1 MYTWDYDDPDHGGD
15 NPEEDA
21 MAMLLGHIRV
31 NAIGDYFQV
40 DGLVSLSNSKL
51 KELLHYNG
59 EVEAW
64 IMNFPA
70 AIGEAA
76 ESTGDKALLELLA
89 EASTANISQLLTMEE
104 FRRLPVMS
112 DFVVHLL
119 QASIRRNQALRE
131 ELECT
136 QRELRDAK
144 YEAEERERDVE
155 VRGKQM
161 EILSRTSRCKN
172 CSADFPCSFWPDEY
186 CLRCDRCRCRHW

>member
-15 NPEEDA
+15 SPEEDA

-64 IMNFPA
+64 IMNLPA

-89 EASTANISQLLTMEE
+89 EASTANISQLLAMEE

-119 QASIRRNQALRE
+119 KPAFEGTRL
-131 ELECT
+131 
-136 QRELRDAK
+136 
-144 YEAEERERDVE
+144 
-155 VRGKQM
+155 
-161 EILSRTSRCKN
+161 
-172 CSADFPCSFWPDEY
+172 
-186 CLRCDRCRCRHW
+186 